1 MSEKHWIDRLISYF
15 NPKAGAKRAHYR
27 AVEDLF
33 QSAPSKRRYEAA
45 SIGRRTK
52 GWNALDTGPNAEVKP
67 ALNRLRARSRD
78 LVRNNSYASRAI
90 QVISANVVGTGI
102 IPQPK
107 NKKIDELW
115 SSWGDT
121 LQCDSEGQNNFY
133 GIQALALREITEA
146 GEVLI
151 RKIMRRNSDGFQV
164 PLQLQVIEADFLYD
178 LTDRVMPG
186 GGFLKQGIEFDSQ
199 GNRVAYH
206 LYRQHPGET
215 SFPGNNFESAR
226 IPANEILHIYRKD
239 RAGQIRGVP
248 WGSPALLKLRDFD
261 DYDDAQLIRQK
272 IAACFAAF
280 VMDKEASDGPGNESD
295 ALDKKLEPGLIY
307 DLPPGKEITFGNP
320 PAVGLEYEPYAA
332 VTLRAIATGYGVT
345 YESLTQDYS
354 RVNFSSGRMGWI
366 EFHRNIEQWRWN
378 MLIPNLCEPV
388 WDWFVEA
395 AELAG
400 HVSVNRVKKATWTP
414 PKREMIDPVK
424 ETEAQVTAIRGGLKT
439 LSEAIREQG
448 NDPEKQMEEMAHDND
463 LIDQYKLKLDSDPRN
478 STPSQKNPT
487 PNNNP

>member
-1 MSEKHWIDRLISYF
+1 MPKKPWIDRWISYF
-15 NPKAGAKRAHYR
+15 NPRAGMRRARYR

-33 QSAPSKRRYEAA
+33 RAKRRYEAA
-45 SIGRRTK
+45 SLGRRTK
-52 GWNALDTGPNAEVKP
+52 GWIAPDTGPNAEIKP
-67 ALNRLRARSRD
+67 ALSRLRARSRD
-78 LVRNNSYASRAI
+78 LVRNNAYASRAI
-90 QVISANVVGTGI
+90 QVISSNVVGTGI

-115 SSWGDT
+115 NGWGDT
-121 LQCDSEGQNNFY
+121 LQCDAEMQNNFY
-133 GIQALALREITEA
+133 GIQALVMREIVEA

-151 RKIMRRNSDGFQV
+151 RKVLGKNSDGFQV

-178 LTDRVMPG
+178 LSDRVLPN
-186 GGFLKQGIEFDSQ
+186 GFLKQGIEFDSQ
-199 GNRVAYH
+199 GKRVAYH
-206 LYRQHPGET
+206 LYRQHPGEAAQ
-215 SFPGNNFESAR
+215 GNSLESIR

-248 WGSPALLKLRDFD
+248 WGSPTLLKLRDFD

-280 VMDKEASDGPGNESD
+280 VMDKEPSDTPGNESD
-295 ALDKKLEPGLIY
+295 VLDKNIEPGLIY
-307 DLPPGKEITFGNP
+307 DLPPGKEITFGSP
-320 PAVGLEYEPYAA
+320 PTVGLEYEPYAA

-366 EFHRNIEQWRWN
+366 EFQRNIEQWRWN

-395 AELAG
+395 AELVG
-400 HVSVNRVKKATWTP
+400 LVSVNRIKKATWTP

-424 ETEAQVTAIRGGLKT
+424 ETEAQITAIRGGLKT

-448 NDPEKQMEEMAHDND
+448 NDPEKQFEEMARDND
-463 LIDQYKLKLDSDPRN
+463 LLDRYGLRVDSDGRDLQADRN
-478 STPSQKNPT
+478 NSQVK
-487 PNNNP
+487 